1 MPKTTQSPGSVLRA
15 LLDEYQIAPFA
26 LSKAISLSN
35 SAVLQILKGK
45 SKITVPTALRLA
57 KFFGQSPS
65 YWLDLQLESDLDEA
79 VKDKDLEAVLKG
91 IVKAKKPD
99 AKPKAEPKAKPAKKT
114 TASDKSKEAVKETDA
129 KPAKRKRSQAK

>member
-1 MPKTTQSPGSVLRA
+1 MPKTTQSPGSALRA

-65 YWLDLQLESDLDEA
+65 FWLDLQLESDLEEA
-79 VKDKDLEAVLKG
+79 AKDKDLDAVLKG
-91 IVKAKKPD
+91 INKAKKPD
-99 AKPKAEPKAKPAKKT
+99 AKPKAEPKAKPAKKAA
-114 TASDKSKEAVKETDA
+114 ASDKPKEKEAAKETDA
-129 KPAKRKRSQAK
+129 KPARKKRS